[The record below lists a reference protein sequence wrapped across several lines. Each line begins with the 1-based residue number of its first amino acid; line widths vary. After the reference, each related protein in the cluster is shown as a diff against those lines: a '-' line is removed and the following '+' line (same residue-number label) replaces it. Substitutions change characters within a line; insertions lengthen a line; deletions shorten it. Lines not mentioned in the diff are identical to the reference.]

1 MKFLKYISI
10 CLLAVI
16 AASCSKEDIKYP
28 IEDVDPS
35 QAQIQVAYMCPK
47 AAITANYIYTVVIN
61 GQKYSNNGSSFL
73 ATYNY
78 VPSAS
83 AGLFYVVKAGE
94 VSIQFL
100 DKDNKE
106 VYNQKVTVAEGSRQ
120 MVVVYD
126 FAKAPAVVPTKEPLK
141 FPGVSATGDKC
152 SVRLYNFLFES
163 EGVPMTDKIQYGIQ
177 NIETKVYEPVG
188 TPIAFGEAT
197 DFIPVNIDKEG
208 PGGSGFNTAGSQRRD
223 VCFFRIDGQTGEN
236 KGQLQFTNAKGKVG
250 TFTDYWNWAI
260 GRGYLNFARGVLD
273 SKTYVVAIKQ
283 FVAN

>member
-47 AAITANYIYTVVIN
+47 ASIAANYIYTVVIN

-73 ATYNY
+73 VTYNY
-78 VPSAS
+78 VPSGGV
-83 AGLFYVVKAGE
+83 GLFYVVKAGE

-126 FAKAPAVVPTKEPLK
+126 FAKAPAVVPTKDPLK

-163 EGVPMTDKIQYGIQ
+163 EGVPMTDKIQLGIQ
-177 NIETKVYEPVG
+177 NAETNDYEPVG

-197 DFIPVNIDKEG
+197 DFIPVDIDKEG
-208 PGGSGFNTAGSQRRD
+208 PGGSGFNTSGNQKRYLSLY
-223 VCFFRIDGQTGEN
+223 RIDGQTGEN
-236 KGQLQFTNAKGKVG
+236 KGQIQYTNSNGSVVPYTGSK
-250 TFTDYWNWAI
+250 TWYI
-260 GRGYLNFARGVLD
+260 GRGYLEFMRGVLD
-273 SKTYVVAIKQ
+273 NKSFSVSMTE
-283 FVAN
+283 FVAQ

>member
-47 AAITANYIYTVVIN
+47 AAIAANYIYTVVIN

-73 ATYNY
+73 LTYNY

-141 FPGVSATGDKC
+141 FPGVVLLATSAAFVFTTSC
-152 SVRLYNFLFES
+152 SNLKACL
-163 EGVPMTDKIQYGIQ
+163 
-177 NIETKVYEPVG
+177 
-188 TPIAFGEAT
+188 
-197 DFIPVNIDKEG
+197 
-208 PGGSGFNTAGSQRRD
+208 
-223 VCFFRIDGQTGEN
+223 
-236 KGQLQFTNAKGKVG
+236 
-250 TFTDYWNWAI
+250 
-260 GRGYLNFARGVLD
+260 
-273 SKTYVVAIKQ
+273 
-283 FVAN
+283 

>member
-28 IEDVDPS
+28 IDDVNPS

-78 VPSAS
+78 VPSGGV
-83 AGLFYVVKAGE
+83 GLFYVVKAGE

-100 DKDNKE
+100 NNKNEE

-126 FAKAPAVVPTKEPLK
+126 FAKAPAVVP
-141 FPGVSATGDKC
+141 
-152 SVRLYNFLFES
+152 N
-163 EGVPMTDKIQYGIQ
+163 
-177 NIETKVYEPVG
+177 
-188 TPIAFGEAT
+188 
-197 DFIPVNIDKEG
+197 
-208 PGGSGFNTAGSQRRD
+208 
-223 VCFFRIDGQTGEN
+223 
-236 KGQLQFTNAKGKVG
+236 
-250 TFTDYWNWAI
+250 
-260 GRGYLNFARGVLD
+260 
-273 SKTYVVAIKQ
+273 
-283 FVAN
+283 